1 MATEREVILRLK
13 ADTEGLEQGLDNV
26 SNELV
31 TINKQLTTIE
41 DDLRNL
47 SKEMG
52 KGEAAKAFNKLN
64 AIVEK
69 NVLSIQDL
77 GVAADNYK
85 NIALAAGVTTPI
97 GQEALRMAAE
107 MESQMDRLNQTVA
120 QLAEGGR
127 ALNTAMSLG
136 TGIIA
141 GYTAFQGVTALLG
154 KLSAFKLIDTLP
166 LEVLT
171 GYSKR

>member
-77 GVAADNYK
+77 GVAAASAVCTKIPFLLKAIESSFVPIKIDW
-85 NIALAAGVTTPI
+85 AA
-97 GQEALRMAAE
+97 
-107 MESQMDRLNQTVA
+107 
-120 QLAEGGR
+120 
-127 ALNTAMSLG
+127 
-136 TGIIA
+136 
-141 GYTAFQGVTALLG
+141 
-154 KLSAFKLIDTLP
+154 
-166 LEVLT
+166 
-171 GYSKR
+171 